1 MAQDAL
7 LPVSPSP
14 STALMGHHYVSCRIC
29 CFKAKPELNLAQL
42 FPLPTRA
49 PLPPD
54 FQRAFSQI
62 PHLRCL
68 TKEANMSLFNLWEE
82 GKYFTEL
89 IGSEA
94 NDSVETFNSFL
105 ASQTVRL
112 EKQSCCVFIQQQ
124 EPGVVILRKRIHW
137 TTEKGKKELKQDPKN
152 VSDKQQSEQ
161 KLNKENLHKELLPP

>member
-1 MAQDAL
+1 
-7 LPVSPSP
+7 
-14 STALMGHHYVSCRIC
+14 
-29 CFKAKPELNLAQL
+29 
-42 FPLPTRA
+42 
-49 PLPPD
+49 
-54 FQRAFSQI
+54 
-62 PHLRCL
+62 
-68 TKEANMSLFNLWEE
+68 MSLFNLWEE

-137 TTEKGKKELKQDPKN
+137 TTEKGKKELKQGKAITLF
-152 VSDKQQSEQ
+152 S
-161 KLNKENLHKELLPP
+161 NLEVMMMRPMSNYC